1 MTEYV
6 YWLLKSEIKFYD
18 TNRYKEELFWRL
30 KDAADRAE
38 HRRRRSRALRSA
50 ESQEAAA
57 TRTKW
62 RRNLRRWRQKMDD
75 DQNAMNEFEMARVKN
90 AIAEE
95 NDRVE
100 AKSAAEALRVE
111 ERTRVMASY
120 KALSRRVDQRC
131 LRLLQSFAKEA
142 GEYTDREMQSVL
154 SSLIEEK
161 RLELKVLNAEAER
174 AEVAHVAELQR
185 AAKAAAVERAR
196 VEAQEAASAALAAD
210 FAAATARKVAVAEQ
224 EEHMR
229 VVRTEAT
236 ESGRQQ
242 RMAPELLKRAASL
255 EGEWRDEVVAAAD
268 SGDAVYVDGALVGTV
283 ADGASPNQHE
293 PWRAVWSK
301 EAKSIKAW
309 QRAEEATR
317 AMVTKEAAA
326 ASASR
331 AAAEAQR
338 RYTERQA
345 EAANAAANAE
355 EEARNVKSAADVER
369 WARRQQAMAEET
381 RVADWQTEQY
391 KVAVAARSRL
401 REAAHG
407 LVKELTVLAET
418 GANIGLTTLPLAELG
433 IDEDP
438 NEYLATAEALR
449 KRGGAD
455 AFDTPLAYLPGGDI
469 GTIGRISRKG
479 SEADLEISSGFMP
492 LSMAE
497 VDGFKIDDLIETV
510 KRDKNLASGNAL
522 LALLPPDAKAFL
534 LSQEFVDDC
543 MSQFRELDGDGNGVL
558 TADELFPI
566 MCSLTN
572 GSPWAITLDHCER
585 FANVFDDDGNG
596 VISIDEFVGFCRFL
610 SLASWLSRE
619 DMDVI
624 AEIAKE
630 DAELGLAPAAGEE
643 IGDDTL
649 HAEAHEIDQLIAAIK
664 EDKSAIES
672 NLHRLPDRV
681 MDQLCSEEFAIQ
693 ALAKFDSCDTDGN
706 GVLTPDEL
714 FPVVEE
720 LMGFGQSWAITM
732 DHCRRFASVFDDDG
746 NGVITQDEFLG
757 FCQTFALISYLESGG
772 ATKEDE
778 EAAAVAAAET
788 MIWEDKARLETMI
801 ETIKTDKL
809 SSALVVD
816 EVLAQLNVTGT
827 NALTALVNSAEFE
840 QSLLAKFDELN
851 SDGSGVID
859 ADELF
864 TPLQELS
871 VGTKWAVDEEQ
882 TVDLVVHFESESS
895 GVIARAEVLTFFKFV
910 YTLAYLQALLDAR
923 GDLGEGADQAT
934 AESDLLI
941 WQDVERVQKVVGQLM
956 APAKDHE
963 AKATLIASLMSEV
976 PPPLADALLGAE
988 FSDKTLAAFAK
999 VPFLP
1004 DPASSATTSILC
1016 RPEAHLAP
1024 VVASLSAGQ
1033 PFAVAEA
1040 QCVALAGTYF
1050 GGALSTGK
1058 KATAKLRPKLAKGMK
1073 VEARFEGKKRYYPA
1087 RIKQVRKNG
1096 TCDVDYDDGELEKKV
1111 SPDLIRVPPNS
1122 IKVPAEEAKCGV
1134 TVVSPADFLGL
1145 VHFTV
1150 LTDYLLKILQTDAP
1164 SSAPPSGA
1172 VATPGSGEEAVDK
1185 AALARDAA
1193 RVSKMIADMQQDK
1206 AMVDTIIPQL
1216 PDDVRLQLA
1225 SDEFAAACGTSFD
1238 NLNVGGSD
1246 ALGPDEL
1253 VPIIVSMS
1261 EGHPWAIEQEHCARF
1276 AALFDDD
1283 KNGVISRA
1291 EFAKLCRF
1299 VAVMRYLDTLAEQAN
1314 MPPMSPMADPV
1325 PPRFATPTPPN
1336 VLGAADGPDVVKSE
1350 VPIDPSHP
1358 LALANWLLDEAPL
1371 AEGNTGALVDIL
1383 DQLVSGL
1390 ALSPTIELEE
1400 ALMAALPYQVRAA
1413 LTKAEFDTACEALY
1427 ATDADPENLG
1437 MILLEECEWPL
1448 EFLRLVTNIMIM
1460 III

>member
-75 DQNAMNEFEMARVKN
+75 DQNAMNEFEAARVKN
-90 AIAEE
+90 AIAAEK
-95 NDRVE
+95 DRVE
-100 AKSAAEALRVE
+100 EVSAAEAVRVE
-111 ERTRVMASY
+111 ERTRVMAAY

-131 LRLLQSFAKEA
+131 LRLLQSFAKES

-154 SSLIEEK
+154 SSLIEQK
-161 RLELKVLNAEAER
+161 QLELRVLNAEADR
-174 AEVAHVAELQR
+174 AEAAHVAELQR
-185 AAKAAAVERAR
+185 ATKAAAVERAR

-210 FAAATARKVAVAEQ
+210 IAATTARKVAVAEQ

-242 RMAPELLKRAASL
+242 RMAPELLKRAAAL

-268 SGDAVYVDGALVGTV
+268 SGDAVFVDGALVGTV
-283 ADGASPNQHE
+283 ADGASPNLHE

-355 EEARNVKSAADVER
+355 EEACNVKSAADVER

-418 GANIGLTTLPLAELG
+418 GANIGVTTLPLAELG
-433 IDEDP
+433 LEDP

-455 AFDTPLAYLPGGDI
+455 AFDTPLAYLLGGDI
-469 GTIGRISRKG
+469 GTIRRISRKG

-510 KRDKNLASGNAL
+510 KRDNNLASGNTL
-522 LALLPPDAKAFL
+522 LGLLPPEAKEFL
-534 LSQEFVDDC
+534 LSEEFVEDC
-543 MSQFRELDGDGNGVL
+543 MRQFRELDGDGNGVL

-610 SLASWLSRE
+610 SLASWLSKE
-619 DMDVI
+619 DMDVL
-624 AEIAKE
+624 AEIAEE
-630 DAELGLAPAAGEE
+630 DAELGLAPAAGDET
-643 IGDDTL
+643 GDDTL
-649 HAEAHEIDQLIAAIK
+649 HAEAHEIDRLIAAIK

-672 NLHRLPDRV
+672 NLHRLPDKV
-681 MDQLCSEEFAIQ
+681 MDQLCSEEFAVQ
-693 ALAKFDSCDTDGN
+693 ALAKFDECDKDDN

-714 FPVVEE
+714 FPVIEE
-720 LMGFGQSWAITM
+720 LMGFAESWAITM
-732 DHCRRFASVFDDDG
+732 DHCIRFATVFDDDG

-757 FCQTFALISYLESGG
+757 FCQTSALISYLESGG
-772 ATKEDE
+772 ATKEE
-778 EAAAVAAAET
+778 EEQAAAAAAAAAESV
-788 MIWEDKARLETMI
+788 IWEDKARLETMI

-809 SSALVVD
+809 NSALVVD

-827 NALTALVNSAEFE
+827 NALATLVNSAEFE

-895 GVIARAEVLTFFKFV
+895 GVIARAEVLTFFKYV
-910 YTLAYLQALLDAR
+910 YTLAYLQALLNA
-923 GDLGEGADQAT
+923 GDLSEGAGAAE

-941 WQDVERVQKVVGQLM
+941 WQDVERVQKVVNQLM
-956 APAKDHE
+956 APAKDHQ
-963 AKATLIASLMSEV
+963 AKASLIASLMSQV

-988 FSDKTLAAFAK
+988 FSDNTLAAFSKK

-1024 VVASLSAGQ
+1024 VVASLTAGQ
-1033 PFAVAEA
+1033 PWAVAEA

-1050 GGALSTGK
+1050 GGALNTGK

-1096 TCDVDYDDGELEKKV
+1096 TCDVDYDDGEMEKKV

-1122 IKVPAEEAKCGV
+1122 IKVSPEEAKFGV

-1145 VHFTV
+1145 AHFTV

-1164 SSAPPSGA
+1164 SSAPPSSA

-1193 RVSKMIADMQQDK
+1193 RVSKMITDMQQDK

-1238 NLNVGGSD
+1238 NLNVSGSE

-1261 EGHPWAIEQEHCARF
+1261 EGHPWAIEQEHCAKF

-1283 KNGVISRA
+1283 KNGVISRT

-1314 MPPMSPMADPV
+1314 MPPMSPMNDPM

-1336 VLGAADGPDVVKSE
+1336 VPGGADGPDAAPSGA
-1350 VPIDPSHP
+1350 PIDPSHP
-1358 LALANWLLDEAPL
+1358 LALANWQLDEAAL
-1371 AEGNTGALVDIL
+1371 AEGNVAALVEAL
-1383 DQLVSGL
+1383 DQIVSGL
-1390 ALSPTIELEE
+1390 ALSPTVELEDT
-1400 ALMAALPYQVRAA
+1400 LMGALPHQVRAA
-1413 LTKAEFDTACEALY
+1413 LTRPEFSTACEGLY
-1427 ATDADPENLG
+1427 VTDADPENLG
-1437 MILLEECEWPL
+1437 MVLLEECEWPL
-1448 EFLRLVTNIMIM
+1448 EFLR
-1460 III
+1460 